1 MSIDKD
7 NLDFLLAISEN
18 DKGFKAWCNQASS
31 DDIDY
36 ALELLIAYAY
46 AVKMDTEMESLEI
59 LDGDKVTD
67 LSDAKELLTNF

>member
-18 DKGFKAWCNQASS
+18 DKAFKAWCNQASS
-31 DDIDY
+31 DDVNY
-36 ALELLIAYAY
+36 AMELLGVYV
-46 AVKMDTEMESLEI
+46 VKMHTEMKSLKI

-67 LSDAKELLTNF
+67 LSEAKELLAHF